1 MGTMGDVVFSGP
13 EGSLRPFVQ
22 VRLGIADHIF
32 FGPGKARLMEAVERT
47 GSLQEACKDMG
58 LSYSKGSRMIK
69 NTEKQ
74 LGIRLVERWTGG
86 NGGGGSRLTPEGK
99 NLLARF
105 QELCCRVQTDTEEVF
120 PEYFGNAGNPEKET

>member
-99 NLLARF
+99 NLLARY
-105 QELCCRVQTDTEEVF
+105 QELCRRVQADTEEAF
-120 PEYFGNAGNPEKET
+120 PEYFGNAGSPEKET